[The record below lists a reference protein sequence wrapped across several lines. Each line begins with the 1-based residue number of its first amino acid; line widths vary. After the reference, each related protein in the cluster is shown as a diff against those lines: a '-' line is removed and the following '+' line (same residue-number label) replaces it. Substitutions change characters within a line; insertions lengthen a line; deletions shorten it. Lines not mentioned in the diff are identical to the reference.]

1 MMENFQ
7 IARFHSQDSVSICQQ
22 NQIYSNIQQQ
32 MNLDSALA
40 RQLQDEYNGTTST
53 RGRNRGGARQ
63 QIMPRLQ
70 LLNDEDDGVT
80 CRMCLQPFWY
90 KSQLHDH
97 LKSMHSITD
106 PERYEKIQQ
115 MNLDRDLAKQLQD
128 EYNGTTSTNDES
140 LLPRK
145 RY

>member
-1 MMENFQ
+1 MTAVKSEPNTSNANN
-7 IARFHSQDSVSICQQ
+7 IKPSNSTTTP
-22 NQIYSNIQQQ
+22 NQS
-32 MNLDSALA
+32 
-40 RQLQDEYNGTTST
+40 RPGPKPGTST
-53 RGRNRGGARQ
+53 RGRGASSFGNRGGARQ

-70 LLNDEDDGVT
+70 LLDDEDDGVT

-97 LKSMHSITD
+97 LKSTHSITD

-128 EYNGTTSTNDES
+128 EYNATTNDES

-145 RY
+145 R